1 MAKVSL
7 KIDGKNKVFTKNKMT
22 LGVMKLRGEFE
33 SKIKNAYG
41 MVSELQ
47 DVYRKHRNVLNQ
59 LEKTQEKLAD
69 AETDEQQDAIFD
81 ELEEIENS
89 DEYKAFEDK
98 IEEVRENNKDSEVNN
113 FNIYDELATLL
124 VEVFD
129 NQFTYDDVMN
139 GLETDDNE
147 TPPEIY
153 ARIFR
158 TDDMGKRKKKAT
170 TTKTKQQ
177 TKS

>member
-33 SKIKNAYG
+33 SKIENAYG

-98 IEEVRENNKDSEVNN
+98 IEEVRENNKDS
-113 FNIYDELATLL
+113 
-124 VEVFD
+124 
-129 NQFTYDDVMN
+129 
-139 GLETDDNE
+139 
-147 TPPEIY
+147 
-153 ARIFR
+153 
-158 TDDMGKRKKKAT
+158 
-170 TTKTKQQ
+170 
-177 TKS
+177 